1 MGDRLRSGA
10 PGSHA
15 AGRARDE
22 LKGGTGHG
30 GVGGGAQGGGAVV
43 NDGVETAAFPQA
55 REGTAVPWVR
65 SAPRLRHCGE
75 RGGARRGAG
84 AVTPVR
90 FNRDLLYKSPINSEG
105 VTQVVIG

>member
-1 MGDRLRSGA
+1 MGDGLRSGA

-15 AGRARDE
+15 AGRAWDE
-22 LKGGTGHG
+22 LKGGTGRG
-30 GVGGGAQGGGAVV
+30 GGGARGGGAVV
-43 NDGVETAAFPQA
+43 NDRVETAAFPQV

-84 AVTPVR
+84 ALTSVR

>member
-22 LKGGTGHG
+22 LKGG
-30 GVGGGAQGGGAVV
+30 AWGGGAVV

-65 SAPRLRHCGE
+65 SAPRLRRCGE

-84 AVTPVR
+84 ALTSVR
-90 FNRDLLYKSPINSEG
+90 FNRDLLYKSPINSKG